1 MANKVY
7 PEEVKAQAMAA
18 LMTGQSVSSVAREYE
33 LPKGTVSRWKGE
45 AFEVVDEGN
54 PEEGSAIMRTQ
65 NAHVENEDVGSLLLT
80 YLRNNLRALTVQA
93 EVFADPLWLRGQ
105 EASELAVLHGV
116 MTDKAVRLLEAMSG
130 ASNTI

>member
-45 AFEVVDEGN
+45 AYEVIDEGN
-54 PEEGSAIMRTQ
+54 ADGSAIVRTQ
-65 NAHVENEDVGSLLLT
+65 NVHEENEDVGSLLLT
-80 YLRNNLRALTVQA
+80 YLRSNLRALTVQA
-93 EVFADPLWLRGQ
+93 EVFADPQWLRGQ
-105 EASELAVLHGV
+105 EASQLAVLHGV

-130 ASNTI
+130 ASNPI